1 MASIDLKK
9 IFQIENEVD
18 QKVYLA
24 LIKAIKDRHQ
34 EGFDYLRFKQSV
46 SNLLDMDLDEETSM
60 KSAYMTAS
68 TMGLTK
74 SKLTNSIRH
83 YLAILNKE
91 KESFA
96 EALQNQFASKV
107 EGKKLEAQKLE
118 KKIEEYQKKIEKMK
132 EEMSLYQS
140 KIDSVDEEMNIARAK
155 IEKTRDGF
163 ELTYDSLT
171 ELIEKDLAKIE
182 SLL

>member
-9 IFQIENEVD
+9 IFQIEGEVD
-18 QKVYLA
+18 QKIYLA
-24 LIKAIKDRHQ
+24 LIKAIKDKHQ

-46 SNLLDMDLDEETSM
+46 ENLKEMDLDEETSM

-74 SKLTNSIRH
+74 SKLTGSIQH
-83 YLAILNKE
+83 YLTILGKE

-96 EALQNQFASKV
+96 EALQNQYSSKV
-107 EGKKLEAQKLE
+107 EGKKVEAQKLI
-118 KKIEEYQKKIEKMK
+118 KKIEEYQKKIIKMQ

-140 KIDSVDEEMNIARAK
+140 KIDSVDDEMNTAKVK
-155 IEKTRDGF
+155 IEKTRDSF
-163 ELTYDSLT
+163 EMTYDSLI
-171 ELIEKDLAKIE
+171 ELIQKDLSKID

>member
-9 IFQIENEVD
+9 IFHIENEVD

-83 YLAILNKE
+83 YL
-91 KESFA
+91 
-96 EALQNQFASKV
+96 
-107 EGKKLEAQKLE
+107 EAQKLE

-132 EEMSLYQS
+132 EEMNLYQS
-140 KIDSVDEEMNIARAK
+140 KIDSVDEEMNTAKAK